1 MEYLTTS
8 IFYPQVQRDDA
19 DCSIAAL
26 SMAVGIPYETIATCC
41 RATGLKN
48 PSRTGMYL
56 TEMIRVMRK
65 LQIGMKIVTPEKV
78 LAHGYG
84 MMIVK
89 YSTLDYHSLA
99 VFASHLCDPTNA
111 LIWSP
116 DTFLAN
122 APRGTVFQNGVLFH
136 RLQTAKK

>member
-1 MEYLTTS
+1 MEYLTTP

-19 DCSIAAL
+19 DCSISAL

-48 PSRTGMYL
+48 PSRTGLYL

-136 RLQTAKK
+136 RLQTTKK